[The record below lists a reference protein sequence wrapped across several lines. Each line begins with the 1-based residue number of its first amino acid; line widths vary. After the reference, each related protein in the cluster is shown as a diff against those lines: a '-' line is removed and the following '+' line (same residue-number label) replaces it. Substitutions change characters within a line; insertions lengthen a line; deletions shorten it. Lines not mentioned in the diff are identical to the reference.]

1 MRVIESRVLV
11 WPPVSEILN
20 ASYKYRVIQLL
31 DKIANDVTQTVRPK
45 TKRIA
50 IPLKKKP
57 TNVVIKRERSDAARH
72 CLLPTDI
79 QTNTLIQLNKYLEKE
94 SVADS
99 FWMAQEFVPELIGIG
114 EWRTYFVG
122 GENNCSRWS
131 PSPQRKGSWRVGSY
145 IQCGRWRNSR
155 VFFWV
160 LNFQVD

>member
-1 MRVIESRVLV
+1 
-11 WPPVSEILN
+11 
-20 ASYKYRVIQLL
+20 
-31 DKIANDVTQTVRPK
+31 VRPK

-122 GENNCSRWS
+122 GKQLFTVVTEPTEERELASGKLHSMWS
-131 PSPQRKGSWRVGSY
+131 LAELTCVFLGIEFPS
-145 IQCGRWRNSR
+145 
-155 VFFWV
+155 
-160 LNFQVD
+160 